1 VWSLC
6 YTPMMHVCVLKTKI
20 HRATVTQSDLHY
32 EGSLTVDS
40 ALLEAANLLPYEAVH
55 VWNVNSGQR
64 FETYAMAG
72 ERGSGIM
79 CVNGAAARL
88 AQPGDLIIVA
98 AFCWVDEETARQ
110 WTPRIVF
117 VDERNRPR

>member
-1 VWSLC
+1 
-6 YTPMMHVCVLKTKI
+6 MHVCVLKTKI

-40 ALLEAANLLPYEAVH
+40 ALLEAANLFPHEAVH

-79 CVNGAAARL
+79 CVNGASGATR
-88 AQPGDLIIVA
+88 
-98 AFCWVDEETARQ
+98 
-110 WTPRIVF
+110 
-117 VDERNRPR
+117 RPHYRGCLLLGG

>member
-1 VWSLC
+1 
-6 YTPMMHVCVLKTKI
+6 MMQLCVLKSKI

-40 ALLEAANLLPYEAVH
+40 ALLEAANILPYEAVH

-64 FETYAMAG
+64 FETYTMAG

-88 AQPGDLIIVA
+88 AQPGDFIIVA
-98 AFCWVDEETARQ
+98 AFCWVDEETAHR
-110 WTPRIVF
+110 WTPQIVF
-117 VDERNRPR
+117 VDENNKLR

>member
-1 VWSLC
+1 
-6 YTPMMHVCVLKTKI
+6 MIQVCILKSKI

-40 ALLEAANLLPYEAVH
+40 ALLEAATILPYEAVH

-72 ERGSGIM
+72 ERDSGIM

-98 AFCWVDEETARQ
+98 AFCWVDEETARR
-110 WTPRIVF
+110 WAPRIVF
-117 VDERNRPR
+117 VDERNTLR